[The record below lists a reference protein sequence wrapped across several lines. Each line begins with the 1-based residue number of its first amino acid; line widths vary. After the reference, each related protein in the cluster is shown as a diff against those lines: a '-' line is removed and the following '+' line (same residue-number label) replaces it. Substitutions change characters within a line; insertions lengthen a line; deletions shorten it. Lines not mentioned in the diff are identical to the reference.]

1 MKRMQIDR
9 DVQPASR
16 GSGVLLQRDYWAVI
30 RECKY
35 TPGEVMLMLRK
46 RFCEF
51 PPEALVR
58 FSRERESDEPL
69 DVEDILK
76 VKIRMAG
83 EVGVCVRHADDYSLT
98 LGTLKGHP
106 EAGRI
111 TFGAYPSD
119 RGDVIFHI
127 RSRARSRSPLHVA
140 GFLAAGDAM
149 QTNAWT
155 DFIDKLAHTVG
166 DGVIGPIH
174 AEECEVADTEDDA
187 SVDTP
192 TFIARVD

>member
-1 MKRMQIDR
+1 MQIDQ
-9 DVQPASR
+9 DVQPASS

-30 RECKY
+30 RQCKY
-35 TPGEVMLMLRK
+35 TPDEVMQMLRK

-58 FSRERESDEPL
+58 FTRESESDDL
-69 DVEDILK
+69 LKVKDILK

-83 EVGVCVRHADDYSLT
+83 EVGVCVRHADEYSMT

-111 TFGAYPSD
+111 TFGAYRSD

-127 RSRARSRSPLHVA
+127 RSRARSRSPLHLA

-166 DGVIGPIH
+166 DGVIGQIH
-174 AEECEVADTEDDA
+174 AEEREVADTDDDA

-192 TFIARVD
+192 TFIARGD

>member
-1 MKRMQIDR
+1 VKREQSDQ

-30 RECKY
+30 RQCKY
-35 TPGEVMLMLRK
+35 TPGEVMQMLRK

-58 FSRERESDEPL
+58 FSRESKSEEPL
-69 DVEDILK
+69 NVKDILK

-83 EVGVCVRHADDYSLT
+83 EVGVCVRHADENSMT

-111 TFGAYPSD
+111 TFGAYRSD
-119 RGDVIFHI
+119 RGDIIFHI
-127 RSRARSRSPLHVA
+127 RSRARSRSPLHLA

-155 DFIDKLAHTVG
+155 DFIDKFAHTIG
-166 DGVIGPIH
+166 DGVIGQIH
-174 AEECEVADTEDDA
+174 ADEREVADTDDDA

-192 TFIARVD
+192 TFIARGE